1 MLKKTPLHDLHAE
14 LGASFTDFAG
24 WSMPLRYTSE
34 LAEHHAVR
42 TIAGIFD
49 LTHMGEIELSG
60 PEAGRALDHPIAMA
74 YLPTGRSAP
83 GTEVLVDIRGSKEPA
98 QVVELPFYRRQACPP
113 QENRS

>member
-42 TIAGIFD
+42 TTAGIFD
-49 LTHMGEIELSG
+49 LTHRGEIELSG
-60 PEAGRALDHPIAMA
+60 PEAGRALDHAIAMA

-98 QVVELPFYRRQACPP
+98 QIVELPFYRRRA
-113 QENRS
+113 